1 MTDFSDLVDRACPLC
16 GAPPP
21 PFPLYRSPIP
31 ALSVSHDER
40 ALYWRGFRSR
50 TCFFDYYKCETCE
63 MVYCPVYF
71 SHDALKKLYASM
83 PDNTAGASED
93 VLSETHHRYIS
104 FLNDHVPMKG
114 TYLELGPD
122 IGIATTAAIE
132 LGDLEQLLL
141 VEPNRSVHDRLRAS
155 AGELRIE
162 LVESLS
168 DLDPEAKA
176 GSAALVHVLDH
187 LTEPRISLNEIRDHL
202 SPGAGILVVVH
213 NHSSLLRKVLGRR
226 WPPFSLQHP
235 QLFSK
240 DTLRRM
246 LELEGF
252 MVTAEA
258 DTRNS
263 FPLRYLARTGS
274 NLVGMSIP
282 GIDHLPDWSVRL
294 RLGNIMAVGVA
305 A

>member
-1 MTDFSDLVDRACPLC
+1 MSDLVHRYCPLC

-21 PFPLYRSPIP
+21 SCPIYRSPVP
-31 ALSVSHDER
+31 ALSIRQDQR

-50 TCFFDYYKCETCE
+50 SCFFDYSKCDKCY
-63 MVYCPVYF
+63 MVYCTEYF
-71 SHDALKKLYASM
+71 SEDALKRLYASM
-83 PDNTAGASED
+83 PDNTAGASEV
-93 VLSETHHRYIS
+93 VLSETHRRYIS
-104 FLNDHVPMKG
+104 FLNDHVPLKG

-122 IGIATTAAIE
+122 IGIATQAAIE
-132 LGDLEQLLL
+132 LGQLDQLLL
-141 VEPNRSVHDRLRAS
+141 VEPNRSVHDRLSAS
-155 AGELRIE
+155 TGTTRSTIAD
-162 LVESLS
+162 SLS
-168 DLDPEAKA
+168 ALDPGVEAS
-176 GSAALVHVLDH
+176 SAVLVHVLDH
-187 LTEPRISLNEIRDHL
+187 LTEPRLSLREMRGRL

-213 NHSSLLRKVLGRR
+213 NHSSLLRKVMGRR

-240 DTLRRM
+240 QTLRLM
-246 LELEGF
+246 LESEGF
-252 MVTAEA
+252 KVVAEA
-258 DTRNS
+258 DTKNS